1 MPPLTRQ
8 QTSGSV
14 RSWWSDSNPHLRGP
28 TINLHAA
35 AKPLMKFLYNRQAL
49 EFIRTIDSIPLSAK
63 DAEIYGSYLSCEY
76 VSASTKSAILEDL
89 DWRAHYDID
98 DALVMHSNMFHDIL
112 QLLEVPEPIDT
123 KMSKATRGILQTLAK
138 REATTV
144 ATCSSLVA
152 LLCDSDVPQVV
163 DGVLSVLSSV
173 DHIKFPPV
181 TSGVSVEAKLLD
193 RLSDMLEEDSSTLE
207 SHHWWILGL
216 VMKLARY
223 ESTAVV
229 IAEAGILNYVEKLL
243 RSQPAHPYWYIL
255 PMVES
260 LASHES
266 TAMAVVRRLPLYL
279 LGDCLLY
286 VSVDLHISS
295 EIDKLIQQ
303 KFVGFHTDGPPYEVV
318 GASGDHEIT
327 EFPA

>member
-1 MPPLTRQ
+1 VDLL
-8 QTSGSV
+8 
-14 RSWWSDSNPHLRGP
+14 WSDI
-28 TINLHAA
+28 T
-35 AKPLMKFLYNRQAL
+35 
-49 EFIRTIDSIPLSAK
+49 
-63 DAEIYGSYLSCEY
+63 YLF
-76 VSASTKSAILEDL
+76 A
-89 DWRAHYDID
+89 
-98 DALVMHSNMFHDIL
+98 
-112 QLLEVPEPIDT
+112 
-123 KMSKATRGILQTLAK
+123 
-138 REATTV
+138 ATTLIF
-144 ATCSSLVA
+144 AISN
-152 LLCDSDVPQVV
+152 SDVPQVI
-163 DGVLSVLSSV
+163 DGVLWLLSCTPET
-173 DHIKFPPV
+173 KFPPV

-216 VMKLARY
+216 VMKLARH

-260 LASHES
+260 LASHKS
-266 TAMAVVRRLPLYL
+266 TVMAVVHRLPLYL

-303 KFVGFHTDGPPYEVV
+303 NFGGFHTDGPSYEVV

-327 EFPA
+327 EFPP